1 MLHSDT
7 MPVTLTIKQL
17 HAKTGDL
24 VRQAGASRTPITITD
39 RGVPIAVLT
48 SPAALKAPR
57 RKRTLLPE
65 YITLMDKT
73 PSSDVMDD
81 LDAVRGER

>member
-7 MPVTLTIKQL
+7 MAATLTIKQL

-24 VRQAGASRTPITITD
+24 VRQAGASRSPITITD
-39 RGVPIAVLT
+39 RGRPIAVLANA
-48 SPAALKAPR
+48 SALKL
-57 RKRTLLPE
+57 RKRQRTLLPE
-65 YITLMDKT
+65 YSLLLGKA
-73 PSSDVMDD
+73 PGNDVLDD